1 MLFCSLKGI
10 YHLVLP
16 TGNKRCHNV
25 IKHCKRV
32 KSFPACP
39 ILTAA
44 GGKTSACAWKK
55 SGEPQGWAPHTPS
68 RSHEVP
74 GLLLGCSLC
83 GFRSRAHPSGA
94 STAARAIAAKGHV
107 GVPGKRG
114 WIWLLRS
121 RKLSLS
127 IKTSHFS
134 FVSMQLKHPEVPG
147 AIGTNI
153 TLAEPYQ
160 TRQQLDESDH
170 WDQWPHRQSQPNHE
184 HRDPRKGDRK
194 RQGKHQTDAWRAKKK
209 APWAIKKKKKT

>member
-1 MLFCSLKGI
+1 MKEEWG
-10 YHLVLP
+10 
-16 TGNKRCHNV
+16 
-25 IKHCKRV
+25 
-32 KSFPACP
+32 
-39 ILTAA
+39 
-44 GGKTSACAWKK
+44 
-55 SGEPQGWAPHTPS
+55 APGLGTTHPH

-83 GFRSRAHPSGA
+83 GFQSRAHASGA
-94 STAARAIAAKGHV
+94 STAARAIAAKGHA

-121 RKLSLS
+121 RQLSLS

-170 WDQWPHRQSQPNHE
+170 
-184 HRDPRKGDRK
+184 
-194 RQGKHQTDAWRAKKK
+194 
-209 APWAIKKKKKT
+209 